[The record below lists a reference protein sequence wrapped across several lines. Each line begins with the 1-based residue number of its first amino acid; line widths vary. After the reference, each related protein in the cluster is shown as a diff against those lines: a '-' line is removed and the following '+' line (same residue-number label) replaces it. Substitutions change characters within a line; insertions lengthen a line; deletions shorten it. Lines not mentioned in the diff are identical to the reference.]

1 MALIR
6 PRLRLLGNVIFARM
20 KHWLSTVASPNG
32 SEILPI
38 EVVKVGMLDTQVN
51 AN

>member
-20 KHWLSTVASPNG
+20 KHWLSIVASPNV
-32 SEILPI
+32 SEILGV
-38 EVVKVGMLDTQVN
+38 EVVIVGMLDTQVN
-51 AN
+51 VN